1 MKKEKLFYTYI
12 YTSVLEGLLNI
23 LTASSMMRD
32 LWETCIISLFV
43 FTLIICTL
51 INRFC
56 LFLQHT
62 QIILG
67 CKDIF

>member
-43 FTLIICTL
+43 FTLI
-51 INRFC
+51 NRFC

>member
-12 YTSVLEGLLNI
+12 YISVLEGLLNI

-43 FTLIICTL
+43 FTLI
-51 INRFC
+51 NRFC

>member
-32 LWETCIISLFV
+32 LWAKRILFALGDVYIFLSVFYLNNIGSLY
-43 FTLIICTL
+43 TSLYY
-51 INRFC
+51 R
-56 LFLQHT
+56 
-62 QIILG
+62 
-67 CKDIF
+67 K